1 MNLTYFKSYL
11 EVVRRGSFSE
21 AAKALGLSQPT
32 VSFQIQRLE
41 GELATKLLDRQGG
54 RIVVTAAGQE
64 FRAFAERVLQEEKA
78 LQERLAFL
86 HDEVAGTLSLGASTN
101 PGEQIVPALLGDFR
115 RLYPKVTSRILIA
128 DTAEIVE
135 KVLARESDAGF
146 IGAEV
151 KRRGLA
157 IKQVAV
163 DPLLLVAA
171 PDHPLSAQRSVKL
184 ETLEEFD
191 FVVREEGSGTQKRVE
206 ELMQK
211 AGLSPAKLKRVLVV
225 GSNQAVMTAV
235 EAGVGL
241 AFASQKAAS
250 RSLELHRV
258 RAIPIE
264 GVEWVRGIYFIHPSN
279 PVMTRLFQEFSR
291 FVDTWFEN

>member
-11 EVVRRGSFSE
+11 EVVRRGSFSD

-41 GELATKLLDRQGG
+41 GELTTKLLDRQGG
-54 RIVVTAAGQE
+54 RIIVTAAGQE
-64 FRAFAERVLQEEKA
+64 FRAFAERVLQEEHA

-115 RLYPKVTSRILIA
+115 RLYPKVTSRISIG

-171 PDHPLSAQRSVKL
+171 PDHPLVAERSIKL
-184 ETLEEFD
+184 EILEEFD
-191 FVVREEGSGTQKRVE
+191 FVVRGEGSGTQKRVE
-206 ELMQK
+206 DLMQE

-250 RSLELHRV
+250 RSLELNRV
-258 RAIPIE
+258 CAIPIE
-264 GVEWVRGIYFIHPSN
+264 GVEWVRGIYFIHLSN

-291 FVDTWFEN
+291 FVDTWFET